1 MIITLEEAQA
11 IDPNITQEDLD
22 AFESSVR
29 ELTNNNFQNK
39 YVRFKHVSIEAPNT
53 IRTKEPIKGIR
64 IGDTVEV
71 NYSPFNEGLF
81 VVNEIV
87 GNIIKVKDEPF
98 IEEIGSK
105 NLMVTLVKYPPDIKR
120 GIKKL
125 IEYDKKMAGKIGI
138 KSETISRMST
148 TYYDVTATENT
159 DGYPKSLLSF
169 LDKYKKMR
177 WS

>member
-1 MIITLEEAQA
+1 MIITLEEAQS
-11 IDPNITQEDLD
+11 INPNITQDDLD
-22 AFESSVR
+22 AFESSIR

-71 NYSPFNEGLF
+71 NYSPFNDGLF
-81 VVNEIV
+81 VVDEILE
-87 GNIIKVKDEPF
+87 NTIKVQGEPF
-98 IEEIGSK
+98 IEELGDK

-120 GIKKL
+120 GVKKL
-125 IEYDKKMAGKIGI
+125 IEYDKKMSGKIGI

-159 DGYPKSLLSF
+159 DGYPSALLSF
-169 LDKYKKMR
+169 LKKYEKMR
-177 WS
+177 WG